1 MMVCILFANNMM
13 NSKKRNIIIALV
25 AILVFGGLY
34 VVFDRSRKEPV
45 SVDTTPTESST
56 STTTQV
62 NLGDGIVATV
72 PNGYVF
78 ESVNTPSTPVP
89 SLNRAVVFAAGIDE
103 SVVKAIQTK
112 VAELQTELKKDSSK
126 VAYWIDLGTYH
137 KVAGDFSGAKIYW
150 DYAGK
155 RAPTDFIS
163 FGNLGNMY
171 AYQLKDMVNA
181 EKYYNQAI
189 KNAPS
194 QVYLYFQLAEAFRDV
209 SKDTAKA
216 RAVID
221 RGLVANPNNA
231 ELLAFKE
238 SLK

>member
-1 MMVCILFANNMM
+1 MEP
-13 NSKKRNIIIALV
+13 KKRNTLIAV
-25 AILVFGGLY
+25 ALILVLVGLY
-34 VVFDRSRKEPV
+34 FAFDISKKEPV
-45 SVDTTPTESST
+45 PVETVPTESNT

-72 PNGYVF
+72 PNGYMF

-89 SLNRAVVFAAGIDE
+89 SLNRAVVFVSGIDE
-103 SVVKAIQTK
+103 SVQKAIQTK
-112 VAELQTELKKDSSK
+112 VAELQAELKKDSSK

-171 AYQLKDMVNA
+171 AYQLKDMVTA

-189 KNAPS
+189 KNAPT

-209 SKDTAKA
+209 SKDISKA
-216 RAVID
+216 RVVVD

-231 ELLAFKE
+231 DLLTLKE

>member
-1 MMVCILFANNMM
+1 MLPIFAQHMDP
-13 NSKKRNIIIALV
+13 KKRNIPSIV
-25 AILVFGGLY
+25 AIVLILVGLY
-34 VVFDRSRKEPV
+34 IVFDRTKKETV
-45 SVDTTPTESST
+45 SIESVNTSDT

-62 NLGDGIVATV
+62 NLGDGVIATV
-72 PNGYVF
+72 PKGYVF
-78 ESVNTPSTPVP
+78 ESVDTPTSNIP
-89 SLNRAVVFAAGIDE
+89 SLDRPIVFASNIDE
-103 SVVKAIQTK
+103 SVQKAIQTK
-112 VAELQTELKKDSSK
+112 VLELQKELKKDSSK
-126 VAYWIDLGTYH
+126 VPYWIDLGTYH

-189 KNAPS
+189 KNAPA
-194 QVYLYFQLAEAFRDV
+194 QIYLYAQLAEAFRDV
-209 SKDTAKA
+209 SKDIAKA
-216 RAVID
+216 RAVVD
-221 RGLVANPNNA
+221 KGLTANPNSP
-231 ELLAFKE
+231 ELTALKE

>member
-1 MMVCILFANNMM
+1 MLTIFAHNMEP
-13 NSKKRNIIIALV
+13 KKRNTLIAV
-25 AILVFGGLY
+25 ALILVLVGLY
-34 VVFDRSRKEPV
+34 FAFDISKKEPV
-45 SVDTTPTESST
+45 PVETVPTESNT

-72 PNGYVF
+72 PNGYMF

-89 SLNRAVVFAAGIDE
+89 SLNRAVVFVSGIDE
-103 SVVKAIQTK
+103 SVQKAIQTK

-171 AYQLKDMVNA
+171 AYQLKDMVTA

-189 KNAPS
+189 KNAPT

-209 SKDTAKA
+209 SKDISKA
-216 RAVID
+216 RAVVD

-231 ELLAFKE
+231 DLLTLKE

>member
-1 MMVCILFANNMM
+1 MEP
-13 NSKKRNIIIALV
+13 KKRNTLIAV
-25 AILVFGGLY
+25 ALILVLVGLY
-34 VVFDRSRKEPV
+34 FAFDISKKEPV
-45 SVDTTPTESST
+45 PVETVPTESNT

-72 PNGYVF
+72 PNGYMF

-89 SLNRAVVFAAGIDE
+89 SLNRAVVFVSGIDE
-103 SVVKAIQTK
+103 SVQKAIQTK

-171 AYQLKDMVNA
+171 AYQLKDMVTA

-189 KNAPS
+189 KNAPT

-209 SKDTAKA
+209 SKDISKA
-216 RAVID
+216 RAVVD

-231 ELLAFKE
+231 DLLTLKE